1 MNQIKKYFATSAC
14 ALATSLLVTACG
26 GGGASAPADTIAPTV
41 TITDSV
47 ATATATGAVTF
58 TFTFSESVGTSF
70 TVDDITVTGGTKGAF
85 TMVSTT
91 QATLVVVPT
100 ANAIGTITVTVD
112 AAKFSDTSSNA
123 NIAAAT
129 ATQNYNTQTTSP
141 AATAQ
146 TITFAPAA
154 TGTVGIPITL
164 AATSTSALAVA
175 FSSTTPLICTV
186 SGTTLTLL
194 SSGTCTV
201 KADQAGNSAFA
212 AAAQAS
218 ANITVSAVAVI
229 DPNAIN
235 FETGGKGAAY
245 TWSAFDNL
253 GAAPAVVANP
263 SATGI
268 NTSSKVL
275 QFSQALGAWYTG
287 MESKH
292 GAGGTGSDL
301 GTTAMTSANALVKMK
316 VYKPLISDVGF
327 KLVSETGASEGDVRV
342 ANTKVNVWEELTFNF
357 CNKISAVKTI
367 DQVVIFPDFNQN
379 PTTHTNTSVSYVDD
393 ITFNACP
400 VVVVAVP
407 TTAPATPTALTA
419 NVISLY
425 SDGYTSPLGTDT
437 PNWGQGVV
445 LTNEFIASNNVL
457 KLANFNYQGV
467 QFLPQDVS
475 TFSKLHVDLWSATA
489 TTIEIKLV
497 SLSPAPKETA
507 IFIPVVANAWTS
519 TDIDL
524 TLFTAPDR
532 TKLEQLI
539 LAAAVNGGTL
549 YVDNLYFWK

>member
-1 MNQIKKYFATSAC
+1 MSQIKKYFATSAC
-14 ALATSLLVTACG
+14 ALATSLLVAACG
-26 GGGASAPADTIAPTV
+26 GGSASAPADTSAPTV

-70 TVDDITVTGGTKGAF
+70 TIDDITVTGGTKGAF
-85 TMVSTT
+85 TMVSTS

-123 NIAAAT
+123 SVAAAT
-129 ATQNYNTQTTSP
+129 ATQNYNTQTSTP

-146 TITFAPAA
+146 TITFAPAS
-154 TGTVGIPITL
+154 TGTVGTPITL

-175 FSSTTPLICTV
+175 FSSTTPLVCTV

-201 KADQAGNSAFA
+201 NADQAGNSTYAPA
-212 AAAQAS
+212 TQAS
-218 ANITVSAVAVI
+218 VNISVSAI
-229 DPNAIN
+229 AIN

-245 TWSAFDNL
+245 TWFAFDNF

-275 QFSQALGAWYTG
+275 QFSQNSGAWYTG

-292 GAGGTGSDL
+292 GVGGTGSDL

-316 VYKPLISDVGF
+316 VYKTLISDVGF
-327 KLVSETGASEGDVRV
+327 KLVSESAASEGDVRV
-342 ANTKVNVWEELTFNF
+342 TNTKVNAWEELTFNF
-357 CNKISAVKTI
+357 CNKISSVKTI
-367 DQVVIFPDFNQN
+367 DQVVIFPDFNPY
-379 PTTHTNTSVSYVDD
+379 PTDHTNTSVSYVDD

-407 TTAPATPTALTA
+407 TTAPAAPTALTT

-425 SDGYTSPLGTDT
+425 SDGYTSPAGTDT
-437 PNWGQGVV
+437 PNWGQGTA
-445 LTNEFIASNNVL
+445 LTGEFIASNNVL
-457 KLANFNYQGV
+457 KLANFDYQGV
-467 QFLPQDVS
+467 TFTSQDVS
-475 TFSKLHVDLWSATA
+475 TFSKLHVDLWSDTA
-489 TTIEIKLV
+489 KSIEIKLV
-497 SLSPAPKETA
+497 SLSPTTKETS

-532 TKLEQLI
+532 TNLRQLI
-539 LAAAVNGGTL
+539 LGANGTNGGTL